1 MAGAG
6 IACSCQPTL
15 DLLRARVRLTTLL
28 SRRTDLTEFDAVWLT
43 LQLAATTTFLLLL
56 VGTPLAW
63 WLAHSNNPVR
73 PIIEA
78 ITAMPLVMPP
88 TVIGFY
94 LLLLFSPNSALGNF
108 WFTLTG
114 STLAFSFS
122 GLVLASMLYSLPF
135 MVQPL
140 VNAFA
145 AVDSRLREA
154 AATLGAAPLDTF
166 RNLILPLSKRGFIT
180 ACVLTFAHTIGEFG
194 IVLMVGGNIPGET
207 RVISIAIY
215 EQVETL
221 NYTQAHILSIGLIVM
236 SFVALCAVYLTNGRS
251 MLRLN

>member
-1 MAGAG
+1 M
-6 IACSCQPTL
+6 
-15 DLLRARVRLTTLL
+15 
-28 SRRTDLTEFDAVWLT
+28 TELNAVWLT
-43 LQLAATTTFLLLL
+43 LQLAATTTLLLLL

-63 WLAHSNNPVR
+63 WLAHSRSPAR
-73 PIIEA
+73 PIVEA

-94 LLLLFSPNSALGNF
+94 LLLLFSPNNSLGNF
-108 WFTLTG
+108 WFTITG

-145 AVDSRLREA
+145 AVDARMREA
-154 AATLGAAPLDTF
+154 AATLGATPIDAF
-166 RNLILPLSKRGFIT
+166 RGLVLPLSKRGFVT
-180 ACVLTFAHTIGEFG
+180 ACVLSFAHTIGEFG

-221 NYTQAHILSIGLIVM
+221 NYTQAHILSGGLLVL
-236 SFVALCAVYLTNGRS
+236 SFTALCTVYLTNGRS
-251 MLRLN
+251 VLRLN

>member
-1 MAGAG
+1 M
-6 IACSCQPTL
+6 L
-15 DLLRARVRLTTLL
+15 
-28 SRRTDLTEFDAVWLT
+28 
-43 LQLAATTTFLLLL
+43 
-56 VGTPLAW
+56 GTPLAW
-63 WLAHSNNPVR
+63 WLAHSRSRAR
-73 PIIEA
+73 PIVEA
-78 ITAMPLVMPP
+78 ITSMPLVLPP

-94 LLLLFSPNSALGNF
+94 LLLLFSPNNPLGDF

-145 AVDSRLREA
+145 AVDVRLREA
-154 AATLGAAPLDTF
+154 AATLGATPGDTF
-166 RNLILPLSKRGFIT
+166 RNLVLPLSKRGFVT

-221 NYTQAHILSIGLIVM
+221 NYTQAHILSGGLLVLAFA
-236 SFVALCAVYLTNGRS
+236 SLCTVYVANGRS
-251 MLRLN
+251 VLRLN

>member
-1 MAGAG
+1 M
-6 IACSCQPTL
+6 
-15 DLLRARVRLTTLL
+15 
-28 SRRTDLTEFDAVWLT
+28 TEFTAVWLT
-43 LQLAATTTFLLLL
+43 LQLAATTTLLLL
-56 VGTPLAW
+56 LLGTPLAW
-63 WLAHSNNPVR
+63 WLAHSRSRAR
-73 PIIEA
+73 PIVEA
-78 ITAMPLVMPP
+78 ITSMPLVLPP

-94 LLLLFSPNSALGNF
+94 LLLLFSPNNPLGDF

-145 AVDSRLREA
+145 AVDVRLREA
-154 AATLGAAPLDTF
+154 AATLGATPGDTF
-166 RNLILPLSKRGFIT
+166 RNLVLPLSKRGFVT

-221 NYTQAHILSIGLIVM
+221 NYTQAHILSGGLLVLAFA
-236 SFVALCAVYLTNGRS
+236 SLFTVYVANGRS
-251 MLRLN
+251 VLRLN

>member
-1 MAGAG
+1 M
-6 IACSCQPTL
+6 
-15 DLLRARVRLTTLL
+15 
-28 SRRTDLTEFDAVWLT
+28 TEINAVWLT
-43 LQLAATTTFLLLL
+43 LQLAGTTTALLLL

-63 WLAHSNNPVR
+63 WLAHSKSRLR
-73 PIIEA
+73 PLIEA

-94 LLLLFSPNSALGNF
+94 LLLLFSPDSVLGEF
-108 WFTLTG
+108 WFTLSG

-122 GLVLASMLYSLPF
+122 GLVIASMLYSLPF

-145 AVDSRLREA
+145 SIDIRLREA
-154 AATLGAAPLDTF
+154 AASLGAKPADIF
-166 RNLILPLSKRGFIT
+166 RNLVLPLSKRGFIS

-207 RVISIAIY
+207 RVIS
-215 EQVETL
+215 
-221 NYTQAHILSIGLIVM
+221 
-236 SFVALCAVYLTNGRS
+236 
-251 MLRLN
+251 

>member
-1 MAGAG
+1 M
-6 IACSCQPTL
+6 
-15 DLLRARVRLTTLL
+15 
-28 SRRTDLTEFDAVWLT
+28 TEINAVWLT
-43 LQLAATTTFLLLL
+43 LQLAGTTTALLLL

-63 WLAHSNNPVR
+63 WLAHSKSRLR
-73 PIIEA
+73 PLIEA

-94 LLLLFSPNSALGNF
+94 LLLLFSPDSVLGEF
-108 WFTLTG
+108 WFTLSG

-122 GLVLASMLYSLPF
+122 GLVIASMLYSLPF

-145 AVDSRLREA
+145 SIDIRLREA
-154 AATLGAAPLDTF
+154 AASLGAKPADIF
-166 RNLILPLSKRGFIT
+166 RNLVLPLSKRGFIS

-221 NYTQAHILSIGLIVM
+221 NYAEAHILSGGLIAL
-236 SFVALCAVYLTNGRS
+236 SFIALSTVYLSNGRS
-251 MLRLN
+251 VLRLN

>member
-1 MAGAG
+1 M
-6 IACSCQPTL
+6 
-15 DLLRARVRLTTLL
+15 
-28 SRRTDLTEFDAVWLT
+28 TEFTAVWLT
-43 LQLAATTTFLLLL
+43 LQLAATTTLLLL
-56 VGTPLAW
+56 LLGTPLAW
-63 WLAHSNNPVR
+63 WLAHSRSRAR
-73 PIIEA
+73 PIVEA
-78 ITAMPLVMPP
+78 ITSMPLVLPP

-94 LLLLFSPNSALGNF
+94 LLLLFSPNNPLGDF

-145 AVDSRLREA
+145 AVDVRLREA
-154 AATLGAAPLDTF
+154 AATLGATPGDTF
-166 RNLILPLSKRGFIT
+166 RNLVLPLSKRGFVT

-221 NYTQAHILSIGLIVM
+221 NYTQAHILSGGLLVLAFA
-236 SFVALCAVYLTNGRS
+236 SLCTVYVANGRS
-251 MLRLN
+251 VLRLN